1 MMTPMPNHS
10 TPSSTFDETVESTA
24 AELDEAAVQVL
35 ADAEAKAA
43 LADAERDDAW

>member
-1 MMTPMPNHS
+1 MMIPMPTS
-10 TPSSTFDETVESTA
+10 RAPSSTFDETVESTA
-24 AELDEAAVQVL
+24 AELDEAAAQVL